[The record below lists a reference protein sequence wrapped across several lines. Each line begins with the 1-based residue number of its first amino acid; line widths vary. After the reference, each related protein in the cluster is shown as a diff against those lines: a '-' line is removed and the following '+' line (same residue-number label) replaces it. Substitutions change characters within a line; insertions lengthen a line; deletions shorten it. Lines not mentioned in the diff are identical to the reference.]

1 MAKDRQKELIRLQQA
16 LLEEEAPETEAP
28 DVLDTDFYRDAPKAV
43 RAYNT
48 DRTDVD
54 LEDFSR
60 QVYEPEQKR
69 HGCLTGV
76 LVLLGLLVAG
86 WILLKMEGIL

>member
-1 MAKDRQKELIRLQQA
+1 MAKDRQKELSRLQKA
-16 LLEEEAPETEAP
+16 LLEETQEPEAL
-28 DVLDTDFYRDAPKAV
+28 DVADMPVYRDAPKRI

-60 QVYEPEQKR
+60 QVYEPEKKR
-69 HGCLTGV
+69 RGCLIGI
-76 LVLLGLLVAG
+76 LVLLSLLVAG
-86 WILLKMEGIL
+86 WILLKMEGIV

>member
-1 MAKDRQKELIRLQQA
+1 MAKDRQKELSRLQQA
-16 LLEEEAPETEAP
+16 LLEEEKETAAP
-28 DVLDTDFYRDAPKAV
+28 DVADMPGYRDATKRI

-60 QVYEPEQKR
+60 QVYEPEKRR
-69 HGCLTGV
+69 HGCLIGI

-86 WILLKMEGIL
+86 WILLKMEGIV